1 MFPEFSFSD
10 ALDLLEEVYKT
21 NIGPFSGDICEE
33 TQNDPEWD
41 LTVGV
46 LYPSET
52 VAKQLEENNEPISL
66 EGEGIDRFENEDE
79 AEEIGYLKRIDGEDD
94 EPEDF
99 NVLNPL
105 AKPSLIGLSFKY
117 KENSKNPYIHV
128 AVSYGIYKKLKGKYK
143 RESRVFCFL
152 YLPLK
157 AITKNKL
164 NLEPGVYL
172 YLRKANNDTLEIKLV
187 NENYNPQALNSKEKC
202 IYQPNIRIY
211 FNRENLELKKTP
223 PDETLPPEDN
233 YDRYLTYALDK
244 AQLNRNAKGFLCA
257 VTWEE
262 IDYQNDKLL
271 GDLRIK
277 PEISKAF
284 ERLPFKWLDGDV
296 ILKEELRKKY
306 LRVFNFRNVKIFKEV
321 ENTVDY
327 EVNLE
332 KLLEPHFKAIY
343 EHFKYCKIRTDLF
356 PMVTIPMPKLATS
369 GDVNLNPDYLAEVPR
384 KELEDTLKAFLNRY
398 RNWIDKQNPQNAL
411 ETKILDFHRQA
422 LDRMSKAVN
431 RILNDTNVELA
442 FRFANKAIAQSIKW
456 ENPKL
461 LPKWN
466 WRAFQIGYFLTVL
479 NSLIDDNDQ
488 FKDVVDVLW
497 IPTGGGKTE
506 AYLAIMAFVAAY
518 RRLVYNSESPNSDPK
533 KPLMGDYGVAV
544 LSRYTLRLLSSQQ
557 VLRTLKVITAMEYLR
572 SSGWKPQSYKGIINW
587 GKTRFTIGF
596 LVGSATTPNRLH
608 SAIQSLEQYPE
619 RDFRNRFGTSD
630 ATFLTVCPIC
640 GTYLAL
646 PEKLKSG
653 ETLSFYLLV
662 KDIPQEV
669 SSQIDGEDFSLKVK
683 NLKVFNTTENITSLE
698 IEIKNFLGKE
708 IPLKPFLDRFKANL
722 ESRGAKVVSINPM
735 TPGYVKVEWNRNK
748 APQTLELICPNPDCN
763 LNKQLWNCEKY
774 PTFDAKGHFQG
785 YDDLKN
791 VAKNNSKW
799 IFNHI
804 PIPLKFIDEEIFLTP
819 PTILIST
826 VDKFALIPLDP
837 EARYAHLFNNVNKID
852 KGVFLREKESFQSFY
867 IPPPQLIVQDELHL
881 IQGTLGSYVGFYET
895 LIAELCK
902 GSYNDLEFKPKY
914 IASSATIKNVE
925 EQTKRVFKYTPSPK
939 PAHFLFPPYALSLSD
954 NFFTRYP
961 ERYIHPLELL
971 YNDEKGRIY
980 IGLFGAG
987 KQRARQT
994 QNVYKPLLKVIKR
1007 KNYPNKHPYRTIVG
1021 YYNSLKELGAAQS
1034 IVIHELK
1041 VGGVIYEELSSRVPS
1056 WEIPKIL
1063 EDLQLATRA
1072 VDVIFAT
1079 SMFGTGVDIPRLS
1092 LMVMDGI
1099 PKQIA
1104 DYIQATGRVGR
1115 KHPALVFVLANP
1127 VRPREVSI
1135 FEYFT
1140 NFHLNIPKFVEA
1152 IPVFPFTR
1160 KIVKKVGG
1168 SLLVGLLRNLRQFN
1182 LQWKENNAWTIA
1194 KDLYQNNLSS
1204 IYHNDLKQASQI
1216 INNRSQIAGKYAL
1229 KINFYSVLVSNTSY
1243 GFMKIRDIY
1252 NYLNQRNQK
1261 LQSRLN
1267 SRGTARGTIRS
1278 IYFFRWRI
1286 QRPAPQVLTTLEQS
1300 YALKHHWRDEYC
1312 CIYRNI
1318 LTSLRTVEDEIQIK
1332 FV

>member
-1 MFPEFSFSD
+1 
-10 ALDLLEEVYKT
+10 
-21 NIGPFSGDICEE
+21 
-33 TQNDPEWD
+33 
-41 LTVGV
+41 
-46 LYPSET
+46 
-52 VAKQLEENNEPISL
+52 
-66 EGEGIDRFENEDE
+66 
-79 AEEIGYLKRIDGEDD
+79 
-94 EPEDF
+94 
-99 NVLNPL
+99 
-105 AKPSLIGLSFKY
+105 
-117 KENSKNPYIHV
+117 
-128 AVSYGIYKKLKGKYK
+128 
-143 RESRVFCFL
+143 
-152 YLPLK
+152 
-157 AITKNKL
+157 
-164 NLEPGVYL
+164 
-172 YLRKANNDTLEIKLV
+172 
-187 NENYNPQALNSKEKC
+187 
-202 IYQPNIRIY
+202 
-211 FNRENLELKKTP
+211 
-223 PDETLPPEDN
+223 
-233 YDRYLTYALDK
+233 
-244 AQLNRNAKGFLCA
+244 
-257 VTWEE
+257 
-262 IDYQNDKLL
+262 
-271 GDLRIK
+271 
-277 PEISKAF
+277 
-284 ERLPFKWLDGDV
+284 
-296 ILKEELRKKY
+296 
-306 LRVFNFRNVKIFKEV
+306 
-321 ENTVDY
+321 
-327 EVNLE
+327 
-332 KLLEPHFKAIY
+332 
-343 EHFKYCKIRTDLF
+343 
-356 PMVTIPMPKLATS
+356 
-369 GDVNLNPDYLAEVPR
+369 
-384 KELEDTLKAFLNRY
+384 
-398 RNWIDKQNPQNAL
+398 
-411 ETKILDFHRQA
+411 
-422 LDRMSKAVN
+422 
-431 RILNDTNVELA
+431 
-442 FRFANKAIAQSIKW
+442 
-456 ENPKL
+456 
-461 LPKWN
+461 
-466 WRAFQIGYFLTVL
+466 
-479 NSLIDDNDQ
+479 
-488 FKDVVDVLW
+488 
-497 IPTGGGKTE
+497 
-506 AYLAIMAFVAAY
+506 MAFVAAY

-557 VLRTLKVITAMEYLR
+557 VLRTLKVIAAMEYLR

-596 LVGSATTPNRLH
+596 LVGSATTPNKLYF
-608 SAIQSLEQYPE
+608 AIQSLEHYPE
-619 RDFRNRFGTSD
+619 KDFRNKFGTAG
-630 ATFLTVCPIC
+630 ATFLTICPVC
-640 GTYLAL
+640 GAYLAL
-646 PEKLKSG
+646 PEKLKPG

-662 KDIPQEV
+662 KDIPQGV
-669 SSQIDGEDFSLKVK
+669 SIQINEEDFSVK
-683 NLKVFNTTENITSLE
+683 NLKVFDATENITSLE
-698 IEIKNFLGKE
+698 IEIKNFSGKE
-708 IPLKPFLDRFKANL
+708 IPLKPLLDRFKANL

-735 TPGYVKVEWNRNK
+735 TPGYIKVEWNRNK
-748 APQTLELICPNPDCN
+748 TPQTLELICPNPDCDF
-763 LNKQLWNCEKY
+763 NKQQWNCEKY
-774 PTFDAKGHFQG
+774 PTFDSHGNFQG

-971 YNDEKGRIY
+971 YNNEKGRIY

-1063 EDLQLATRA
+1063 KDLQQATRG

-1115 KHPALVFVLANP
+1115 KHPALVFVLTNP

-1160 KIVKKVGG
+1160 KIVKKAGG
-1168 SLLVGLLRNLRQFN
+1168 PLLVGLLRNLRKFN

-1194 KDLYQNNLSS
+1194 KDLYRNNLSS
-1204 IYHNDLKQASQI
+1204 IYHCDLKQASQLI
-1216 INNRSQIAGKYAL
+1216 DNRSKIAGKYAL
-1229 KINFYSVLVSNTSY
+1229 KINFYDVLVSNTSY
-1243 GFMKIRDIY
+1243 GFMKIKNIY
-1252 NYLNQRNQK
+1252 EFLSQ
-1261 LQSRLN
+1261 QSKK
-1267 SRGTARGTIRS
+1267 S
-1278 IYFFRWRI
+1278 IYFFRWTLKKN
-1286 QRPAPQVLTTLEQS
+1286 PAPQVLATLEQGYS
-1300 YALKHHWRDEYC
+1300 LEQKLGGQYC